1 MPVPTSTPDRSGV
14 SQPGYGPRRTVAVL
28 TGTRAEYGLLAP
40 VLRGLD
46 AEPVDVALIVTGT
59 HLSRAH
65 GHTVDEI
72 RRDGRE
78 PAVELPLPLADDSPR
93 GIARSVAVA
102 TEGVAAA
109 LLDLH
114 CDLLVVLGDRY
125 EVLAA
130 AQAALLVGVPI
141 AHIHGGE
148 LTEGAIDEHIRHAVT
163 KLASL
168 HFVAAPSYR
177 DRVVQMGEA
186 PERVHLVG
194 ALALDT
200 IAALSAPDAAAV
212 ARALGW
218 PAPRPFFLVTWHP
231 ETLDRGDPL
240 PAVDA
245 MFDAL
250 AEFPDHAVVVTA
262 TNADACGALVAER
275 IAERVGALG
284 DGAVSRAS
292 LGHTLYLRAM
302 QVAAA
307 VVGNSSSG
315 VIEAPAVG
323 TPTVN
328 IGERQKGRLRAP
340 SVIDVPAQSA
350 AIVDG
355 LRRALGRERER
366 YRGFGDGTAGAQI
379 ARVLATVDLASLA
392 RKPFYDL
399 PARPPAG

>member
-1 MPVPTSTPDRSGV
+1 MPVPTSTPDPSGA
-14 SQPGYGPRRTVAVL
+14 SRPGASERRTVAVL
-28 TGTRAEYGLLAP
+28 TGTRAEYGLLTT

-78 PAVELPLPLADDSPR
+78 PAAEIALPLQDDSPR

-102 TEGVAAA
+102 TEGVAGA
-109 LLDLH
+109 LLDLQ

-163 KLASL
+163 KLATL
-168 HFVAAPSYR
+168 HFVAAPPYR

-194 ALALDT
+194 APALDT
-200 IAALSAPDAAAV
+200 IGALGAPDAAAV
-212 ARALGW
+212 AQALGW
-218 PAPRPFFLVTWHP
+218 PAPQPFFLITWHP

-245 MFDAL
+245 LFDAL
-250 AEFPDHAVVVTA
+250 AQFPDHALVVTA
-262 TNADACGALVAER
+262 TNADACGAAVAER
-275 IAERVGALG
+275 IAQRVGR
-284 DGAVSRAS
+284 SAS
-292 LGHTLYLRAM
+292 GRSAGPASATRSICVRCRLPPRWSATAP
-302 QVAAA
+302 VA
-307 VVGNSSSG
+307 
-315 VIEAPAVG
+315 
-323 TPTVN
+323 
-328 IGERQKGRLRAP
+328 
-340 SVIDVPAQSA
+340 
-350 AIVDG
+350 
-355 LRRALGRERER
+355 
-366 YRGFGDGTAGAQI
+366 
-379 ARVLATVDLASLA
+379 
-392 RKPFYDL
+392 
-399 PARPPAG
+399 